1 MFSYLFKLCNSPDT
15 KRIFITPYFCMKTPV
30 FRGFL
35 KNIYD
40 FIKFRIDFYIF
51 RSCNDGGESAIA
63 ESIKS
68 LAIASSNSGS
78 K

>member
-1 MFSYLFKLCNSPDT
+1 
-15 KRIFITPYFCMKTPV
+15 MKTPV